1 VALVVIVAGDPG
13 VIPDLLARDCR
24 GGGRL
29 HDPAA
34 ITRDEAEAWFTRW
47 RCRDDHAVG
56 VGRPSGRLRRAHD
69 RAAAGVRQPGQHPFD
84 GDVDHL
90 QVTPGIPTSGAH
102 GSAAQSQAAAK
113 LRSISARAGASVAG
127 HNPSASP
134 RAAAASRSS
143 P

>member
-1 VALVVIVAGDPG
+1 MVLNAFTSRAPPASAASVAGLINLVRAAVALVVIVAGDPG

-56 VGRPSGRLRRAHD
+56 VGRPSGRLR
-69 RAAAGVRQPGQHPFD
+69 
-84 GDVDHL
+84 
-90 QVTPGIPTSGAH
+90 
-102 GSAAQSQAAAK
+102 
-113 LRSISARAGASVAG
+113 
-127 HNPSASP
+127 
-134 RAAAASRSS
+134 
-143 P
+143 